1 MKKLITILLLIN
13 FSLFYSQKLDLPIEK
28 KVQSIILKNKK
39 PKIIEVPFSK
49 DNEVIIDYGNG
60 VVEYRKKHRENFD
73 RINIYY
79 LVDDKLVYLKQKGLY
94 DVVYQGKLS
103 ENPTIG
109 EPFETLTLYNSDS
122 VDYYERRIDLH
133 KNDNIDLV
141 KKNLLD
147 KKFEFR
153 KISNSSYERELN
165 NYNFNV
171 KIYLNMKL

>member
-1 MKKLITILLLIN
+1 MKKLLTILILIS
-13 FSLFYSQKLDLPIEK
+13 FSLFFSQSLDLPIEK

-49 DNEVIIDYGNG
+49 YNEVIIDYGNG

-79 LVDDKLVYLKQKGLY
+79 FVDDKLVYLKQKGLY
-94 DVVYQGKLS
+94 DVVYQGKLP

-109 EPFETLTLYNSDS
+109 QPFESITIYNNSND
-122 VDYYERRIDLH
+122 DYYEKRIDLH
-133 KNDNIDLV
+133 KNDDKDLV
-141 KKNLLD
+141 IKNLL
-147 KKFEFR
+147 KMKFEYR
-153 KISNSSYERELN
+153 KITNSSYERELN
-165 NYNFNV
+165 NYNLNV